1 MKVVIDTNVV
11 ISGIFFG
18 GNPKKVLQLC
28 IENAI
33 TAYVTNEIVSEYE
46 RVIEEMQKKAKH
58 EIPRKALDDL
68 LVLTE
73 LTTANIKIDICRD
86 PDDNKFIEC
95 AISANALYIV
105 SGDKDLSDLKQY
117 NEIKVV
123 TATEFLKIYE
133 TNCKHV
139 S

>member
-11 ISGIFFG
+11 ISGIFFC
-18 GNPKKVLQLC
+18 GNPKKILQLC

-33 TAYVTNEIVSEYE
+33 TAYVTDEIVSEYE
-46 RVIEEMQKKAKH
+46 RVIEEMQKKAKR

-68 LVLTE
+68 LLLTE
-73 LTTANIKIDICRD
+73 LITTNTKIDICRD

-105 SGDKDLSDLKQY
+105 STDKDLLDLKQY

-123 TATEFLKIYE
+123 TATEFLRR
-133 TNCKHV
+133 TL
-139 S
+139 